1 LADFTRAAIGAHMER
16 KTGEVR
22 VWVVSIERRDDAQ
35 WIVSVHSS
43 HEGALRAAREAGAE
57 GDGKD
62 AGEGVVCYRMKH
74 SSGQVVLIESAL
86 LLA

>member
-1 LADFTRAAIGAHMER
+1 MER

-35 WIVSVHSS
+35 WVVSVHSS
-43 HEGALRAAREAGAE
+43 HEGALRSAREAGAE

-62 AGEGVVCYRMKH
+62 AGDGVVCYRMRYAP
-74 SSGQVVLIESAL
+74 GQVVLIESASL
-86 LLA
+86 LP